1 VKKKTGVLIVIGTI
15 VVTYSMKKYLI
26 QRRFVHVLSQRAE
39 MKSIVFMLSIIHL
52 AGIVLN
58 HIINKKGSLSELP
71 FTCPQ

>member
-1 VKKKTGVLIVIGTI
+1 MKKKTGVLIVIGTI

-39 MKSIVFMLSIIHL
+39 MKSIVFMLNIIHP

-58 HIINKKGSLSELP
+58 HIINKKGSSDNWDSP
-71 FTCPQ
+71 C